1 MHKIQFEV
9 RDSELDSQGVVNN
22 ANYFTYMEHARH
34 KFGKEFGIDVI
45 EMAKNNQNLFLIST
59 TMEFKYS
66 LKSGD
71 IFYVESVL
79 VPEGKIK
86 IAFKQTIR
94 KEDGTL
100 IATGYNVCV
109 CIDENNRRRPYIPEI
124 IALQFKK

>member
-9 RDSELDSQGVVNN
+9 RDSELDAQGVVNN
-22 ANYFTYMEHARH
+22 ANYFIYMEHARH
-34 KFGKEFGIDVI
+34 KFGKEMGIDVV
-45 EMAKNNQNLFLIST
+45 EMAKKQQNFFLIST
-59 TMEFKYS
+59 NIQFKHP

-71 IFYVESVL
+71 SFYVESEL
-79 VPEGKIK
+79 VREGKIK

-124 IALQFKK
+124 IAQQFRN